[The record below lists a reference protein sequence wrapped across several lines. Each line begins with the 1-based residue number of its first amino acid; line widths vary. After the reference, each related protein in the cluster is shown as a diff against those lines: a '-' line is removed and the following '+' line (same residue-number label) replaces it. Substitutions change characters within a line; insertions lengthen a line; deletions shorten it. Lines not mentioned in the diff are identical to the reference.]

1 MHRALAVP
9 ELVFRIV
16 DMFVKVGGTGE
27 TGDDGPYAVDGP
39 ALAAC
44 ARTCRAFH
52 LPATAALWKD
62 QDLDIETV
70 LLHCM
75 PADLWEVRRETS
87 SVFYKRDVN
96 RLVVRRPI
104 RRKDLS
110 RLLIVAPLVNKLTFG
125 RAADCQLRGVLKEL
139 TPDSYRQ
146 LDAILPVDIFCRLR
160 HLVWQSQSAN
170 IDHLPAFLSPSLTTL
185 YLPDFKASGPYL
197 DVISSLPERCPGIV
211 LFNLMIYSFD
221 DFAVNNNAKEELKSR
236 LTLLIRTWNLRGL
249 MTNIIGYNSL
259 KDLGQSSSLQSLL
272 LIFKDNPVAAPV
284 AFQPGSYRS
293 MRDMIL
299 DRVNMQLLIALLR
312 HSTFHSLRSLN
323 IEGPVDAAPGD
334 WPVLLRAV
342 RTAVNRPESVEFLA
356 IDEGEVTSELTE
368 PITDSDLIPLF
379 DFRNLE
385 LVFLQFP
392 GGFDLEDATIE
403 RMAKSLPQLKGLG
416 LTSRRP
422 LHPERR
428 LSLSV
433 LEPLAMHCQRL
444 ELAHLDLDARGKSF
458 RSPPTTYQCCFLKSL
473 DVGWSP
479 ITSPRAVA
487 GYLSAWFPQLAAVG
501 YSEDSDSSSRW
512 ERVQKRLA
520 AAQMAR
526 EIARLEEEGESTAA
540 AMARLGLREGENMVE
555 SSEEEAE

>member
-27 TGDDGPYAVDGP
+27 TDDDGPYAVDKP
-39 ALAAC
+39 VLAAC

-75 PADLWEVRRETS
+75 PADLWEVRRDTS
-87 SVFYKRDVN
+87 SVFHKRDI
-96 RLVVRRPI
+96 LRRPI
-104 RRKDLS
+104 RREDLS
-110 RLLIVAPLVNKLTFG
+110 RLLILTFG
-125 RAADCQLRGVLKEL
+125 RAADCQHRGVLKEL

-146 LDAILPVDIFCRLR
+146 LDAILPVGIFCRLR
-160 HLVWQSQSAN
+160 HL
-170 IDHLPAFLSPSLTTL
+170 
-185 YLPDFKASGPYL
+185 ASGPYL

-236 LTLLIRTWNLRGL
+236 LTRLIRTWNLRGL

-272 LIFKDNPVAAPV
+272 LIFKDNPVAVPV

-323 IEGPVDAAPGD
+323 IEGPVDASPGD

-342 RTAVNRPESVEFLA
+342 RTAVNRPGSVEFLA

-379 DFRNLE
+379 DLCNLE

-433 LEPLAMHCQRL
+433 LEPLAMHCPRL

-501 YSEDSDSSSRW
+501 YSEESDSSSRW

-520 AAQMAR
+520 AAQ
-526 EIARLEEEGESTAA
+526 IARLEDEGESTAA
-540 AMARLGLREGENMVE
+540 AMARLALRDGENMEE